1 MLRIGLVDD
10 EREFLKVLERRL
22 RRECEKRGISCWIDG
37 FENPELLYFQ
47 FAERKAYDVCFV
59 DIEMPQMD
67 GRELAGRIRQLDER
81 VKLIFLTSH
90 REFVRAGYGIGAF
103 DFLTKDRLLE
113 DLPETMD
120 HLIRVWLEEEN
131 QYYTIQTSSRYERI
145 PFGDIIYIY
154 KRDQNICIVT
164 KNGETHERKSLKKI
178 QEELDEEQ
186 FVLVERGHIV
196 NLAHIVRVNAREI
209 ELSSGK
215 TVTAS
220 RDHIGLVKER
230 LGKYYLRKLAMRKE

>member
-1 MLRIGLVDD
+1 MIRICLADD
-10 EREFLKVLERRL
+10 EAEFLALMKELLGNYLAEKAVL
-22 RRECEKRGISCWIDG
+22 CEIDAY
-37 FENPELLYFQ
+37 ENPEPLYWEFL
-47 FAERKAYDVCFV
+47 EKREYDICFL

-67 GRELAGRIRQLDER
+67 GRELAGKIRQLDER

-90 REFVRAGYGIGAF
+90 REFVRAGYRIGAF